1 MPPLRT
7 IAAALACGW
16 ATAALADQVVTLR
29 VPVTLQNLHSKV
41 AMFGIGCFITPTTA
55 WGKAHIPVP
64 NHSFDGVVDVKV
76 TVSDAQSLSATGYQ
90 CKLFLFPAKGNGFP
104 PEQGFDVSPEAR
116 ATTDAPFRAIAEGLL
131 PKVGSGPVAVA
142 PSARA
147 PQAGA
152 AVPQAAAP
160 AWGALGG
167 ASQAGAAPVA
177 PNAAPK
183 RSGLSSAF
191 PPPGK

>member
-1 MPPLRT
+1 MSALRT
-7 IAAALACGW
+7 IAAALACGC

-29 VPVTLQNLHSKV
+29 VPVMLQNLHPKV

-90 CKLFLFPAKGNGFP
+90 CKPFLFLAKGNGFP
-104 PEQGFDVSPEAR
+104 PVQGFDASPEALAR
-116 ATTDAPFRAIAEGLL
+116 TDAPFKAIAEGLL

-142 PSARA
+142 PYARA

-167 ASQAGAAPVA
+167 ASQVA
-177 PNAAPK
+177 PNTAPK
-183 RSGLSSAF
+183 RSGLSSAL

>member
-1 MPPLRT
+1 MSALRT
-7 IAAALACGW
+7 IAAALACGC

-29 VPVTLQNLHSKV
+29 VPVMLQNLHPKV
-41 AMFGIGCFITPTTA
+41 VEFGITCFITPTTA
-55 WGKAHIPVP
+55 WGRADIPVP

-90 CKLFLFPAKGNGFP
+90 CKLFLHPAKGNGFP
-104 PEQGFDVSPEAR
+104 PEQGFDASPEAR
-116 ATTDAPFRAIAEGLL
+116 ARTDAPFKAIAEGLL

-142 PSARA
+142 PFARA

-167 ASQAGAAPVA
+167 ASQVGTAPV
-177 PNAAPK
+177 APK
-183 RSGLSSAF
+183 RSGLSSAL

>member
-29 VPVTLQNLHSKV
+29 VPVMLQKLHPKV
-41 AMFGIGCFITPTTA
+41 VEFGINCFITPTTA

-167 ASQAGAAPVA
+167 ASQAGVAPV
-177 PNAAPK
+177 APK
-183 RSGLSSAF
+183 RSGLSSAL